1 MDLSDLPY
9 DVEKSICTLDTR
21 TRGISN
27 WYDVGRHLGVPVKE
41 MNSLEMEY
49 NHHTGSPAKVLIE
62 ILRTKYCLQL
72 QEFVRALQEV
82 GRNDIAKEICS
93 SYEKNEYLKND
104 RFTSSSTVE
113 SYV

>member
-9 DVEKSICTLDTR
+9 DVEKSICRLDTR
-21 TRGISN
+21 TRGISD
-27 WYDVGRHLGVPVKE
+27 WYNVGRHLGVSGKDIKP
-41 MNSLEMEY
+41 LEMEY
-49 NHHTGSPAKVLIE
+49 NRPEGSPAKLLTE
-62 ILRTKYCLQL
+62 ILHTKYCLKL
-72 QEFVRALQEV
+72 REFVIALQKV

-93 SYEKNEYLKND
+93 FYQKNEYLTND